1 MTIRALILGA
11 AAFGLAA
18 CGDSATVTDI
28 DAEPKTSSK
37 ASSETTDNAV
47 AIPNE
52 LTGIQAENA
61 AWLEENSKK
70 RGMTVSGSGLQY
82 VVVQKGLKDGAVA
95 GPGQGMAA
103 HYHGIFR
110 DGSKFDS
117 SYDRGQPLRGPSNG
131 FISGWN
137 EVLTEMKVC
146 EARTLYIK
154 PELAYGSRD
163 RGQIPANSILIF
175 HMQLLEVQKSSDEDP
190 GVYKCPED
198 QILSGPEAY

>member
-1 MTIRALILGA
+1 MTFRALFLGA
-11 AAFGLAA
+11 AIIGLSA
-18 CGDSATVTDI
+18 CGDSTNVKDVETETRA
-28 DAEPKTSSK
+28 
-37 ASSETTDNAV
+37 ETTSEAPGS
-47 AIPNE
+47 AKTEPAE
-52 LTGIQAENA
+52 LTGIKAENA
-61 AWLEENSKK
+61 AWLKK
-70 RGMTVSGSGLQY
+70 NAKKKGVKVSGSGLQY
-82 VVVQKGLKDGAVA
+82 SVIQPGLKDGAVA

-103 HYHGIFR
+103 HYHGLFL

-117 SYDRGQPLRGPSNG
+117 SYDRGQPLRGASNG

-163 RGQIPANSILIF
+163 RGPIPADSILIF
-175 HMQLLEVQKSSDEDP
+175 HMQLLEVQQTGADDV

-198 QILSGPEAY
+198 KILSGPEAY